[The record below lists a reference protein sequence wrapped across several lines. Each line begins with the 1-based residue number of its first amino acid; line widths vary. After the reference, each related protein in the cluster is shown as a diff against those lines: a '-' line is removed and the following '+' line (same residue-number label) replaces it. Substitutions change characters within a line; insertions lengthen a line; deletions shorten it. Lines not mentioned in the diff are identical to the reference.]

1 MGVHKIS
8 KLNRLEQILPEGLL
22 VDASWL
28 ERHGYYRSQRSQY
41 VSSGWLEQ
49 PTRGVFCRPRG
60 VVSWEQVVISL
71 QTLLEFPVSVGGRSA
86 LESQGYAHYLSQSQK
101 YIHLYCD
108 KKLPAWVFK
117 IEIDQSFIFH
127 NRLRYLPEVELS
139 PQALSLTERTL
150 ENETLDGALRINRW
164 GQWRWPLVMSMP
176 ERAYLELLDELPQKE
191 TFHMA
196 DVIMEGLVNLSPRR
210 MQLLLESCQSVKVKR
225 LFFFFAERHQHRW
238 LAHINHEKI
247 DLGKG
252 KRMLVKGGKLDTKY
266 QITVPEEIN
275 GIQ

>member
-1 MGVHKIS
+1 MSVQIGTKI
-8 KLNRLEQILPEGLL
+8 NQLERALPEGLL

-28 ERHGYYRSQRSQY
+28 EQRGYYRSLRSQY

-49 PTRGVFCRPRG
+49 PARSVFCRPRG
-60 VVSWEQVVISL
+60 IVSWEQVVISL
-71 QTLLEFPVSVGGRSA
+71 QTLLELPVSVGGRSA
-86 LESQGYAHYLSQSQK
+86 LELQGYAHYLPQSQK
-101 YIHLYCD
+101 SIHLYCD

-117 IEIDQSFIFH
+117 LEIDQSFIFH
-127 NRLRYLPEVELS
+127 NRLRCFPKIELP
-139 PQALSLTERTL
+139 PHKLSLTDQLSES
-150 ENETLDGALRINRW
+150 ENLDGALRITRW
-164 GQWRWPLVMSMP
+164 GQWKWPLVMSMP

-210 MQLLLESCQSVKVKR
+210 MQSLLETCKSIKVKR

-238 LAHINHEKI
+238 LAHIDHEKI

-252 KRMLVKGGKLDTKY
+252 KRMLVKGGKLDSKY
-266 QITVPEEIN
+266 QITVPEEFS
-275 GIQ
+275 GV